1 MPPPSARRPALVF
14 CLTIVSFCLP
24 GTAQA
29 RPVVIDAASLR
40 CIAENL
46 NAYLAA
52 PDDPVFVIP
61 RLCPRIPTVDDLA
74 DAATAS
80 TAGSGVVIPRNESSQ
95 LRILR
100 KFELRCLAA
109 VYRNL
114 RRQGRLPTTIRL
126 DTRRCPG
133 A

>member
-1 MPPPSARRPALVF
+1 MLAIFLMIGALSFPQPAH
-14 CLTIVSFCLP
+14 
-24 GTAQA
+24 A
-29 RPVVIDAASLR
+29 RPVAIAAASLR

-46 NAYLAA
+46 DTYLAT

-61 RLCPRIPTVDDLA
+61 RLCPRIPTADDLA

-80 TAGSGVVIPRNESSQ
+80 TLGSGVVIPRNESSQ

-109 VYRNL
+109 LYRNL
-114 RRQGRLPTTIRL
+114 SRQGRLPATIRM